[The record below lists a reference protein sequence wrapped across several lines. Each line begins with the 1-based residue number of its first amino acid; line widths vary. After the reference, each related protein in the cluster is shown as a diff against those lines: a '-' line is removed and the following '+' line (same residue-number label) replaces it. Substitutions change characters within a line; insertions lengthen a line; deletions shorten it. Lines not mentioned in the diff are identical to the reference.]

1 MTHNDLEADPG
12 PRPEGELVR
21 LARQSHP
28 QSPSMRQ
35 AALWADVSETLWRQ
49 LESGYESRAGLKLR
63 VRVGDEKLA
72 NMAWVVG
79 ADPDELA
86 RYRPEAVKIYRA
98 ILARRGVFVPPVP
111 AVLSSFLSGA
121 ARRDATGESGDG
133 ESWKGNGS
141 TGA

>member
-1 MTHNDLEADPG
+1 MTQNDLEAEPG

-35 AALWADVSETLWRQ
+35 AAAWADVSETLWRQ
-49 LESGYESRAGLKLR
+49 LESGYESRAGLKLP

-79 ADPDELA
+79 ADPGELA
-86 RYRPEAVKIYRA
+86 GCRPEAGKIYRA
-98 ILARRGVFVPPVP
+98 ILARRGAYVPPRAP
-111 AVLSSFLSGA
+111 ALSSFISGA
-121 ARRDATGESGDG
+121 ARRDVTGESDDG
-133 ESWKGNGS
+133 GSRKRNG
-141 TGA
+141 GAGA